1 MNIQRT
7 FSLLVVLLA
16 SVAASG
22 HTLPF
27 VENDYVRARELA
39 RKKNVPIFVEAWA
52 PW

>member
-1 MNIQRT
+1 MNIRRAL
-7 FSLLVVLLA
+7 SLVVVLLA
-16 SVAASG
+16 SVGASA

-39 RKKNVPIFVEAWA
+39 RKKKVPIFVEAWA